1 MLSDHLV
8 SLILDVLLVVAA
20 IIAYLTRPRIGG
32 RLARGLKILL
42 VGVMILGLGHLIETL
57 MFAVLSV
64 DLRTNEIIHRLLVV
78 FGFVFVILG
87 FLRMRAAF
95 YE

>member
-64 DLRTNEIIHRLLVV
+64 DLRTNEIIHRLLVG

>member
-8 SLILDVLLVVAA
+8 SLFLDVLLIVAA

-64 DLRTNEIIHRLLVV
+64 DLRTNEIIHRLLVG